1 MYVISLTF
9 VKDTHDAVACK
20 DFPLGAPKGKGLT
33 IFLDNKKCGD

>member
-20 DFPLGAPKGKGLT
+20 GFPLGAPKGQGPHN
-33 IFLDNKKCGD
+33 FS